1 MEGVRQ
7 ALVFFALQ
15 ALPRES
21 FRLFI
26 GPVFTRELVTAPRR
40 PKHYVARVTYV
51 GGLVMLIVTA
61 WLVLTGTQKI
71 RNIGDLARFGTILF
85 QILAPLQLA
94 LAIFFSALFTASSVS
109 HEKDRRTLIL
119 LLLTDLSNFEIV
131 LGKLMASLLN
141 VFVLVL
147 AALPLFVGLT
157 LLGGVS
163 LRQVLEV
170 FAVTVFTVLV
180 AGSLG
185 STVALWREKTF
196 QALALTVLALV
207 FWLGLWEVV
216 ALMAPPRAVD
226 GVAWRNVATACS
238 PWRAVLEATRPDVV
252 SAGGSVQGWQV
263 ENLFLPVAMLAAVLL
278 NAVAV
283 WRVRVWNTSPER
295 RRERMPVQQ
304 ASETIFSHDV
314 AVQPA
319 GAAEVEAAAPP
330 RVKKP
335 SRQVWDAPVLWRE
348 IRTWAYGRKIL
359 AIRVA
364 YLILAAF
371 AFVGVGVPV
380 DQGGADATT
389 IAVPLFLISLV
400 LINAQ
405 AVTSLSTER
414 DGKTLDLLLVTDL
427 SPGDFIFGKLGGVL
441 YNTKEMI
448 LVPAALCVYLC
459 GRGQISLENVLYL
472 IVGLLVMN
480 VFVAVLGIHC
490 GLVHTNTR
498 VAIGT
503 SLGTVF
509 FLFVGIATCMRI
521 MVAFSGSFGYQLAP
535 FLAFMLGGGIGM
547 YVSLG
552 ARNAST
558 AIMCAAFA
566 CPFLTFWAITSFLQG
581 QTLGPFVATIGTYL
595 FTTAAMLIPALAE
608 FDLAAGRTT
617 E

>member
-1 MEGVRQ
+1 M
-7 ALVFFALQ
+7 
-15 ALPRES
+15 
-21 FRLFI
+21 
-26 GPVFTRELVTAPRR
+26 
-40 PKHYVARVTYV
+40 
-51 GGLVMLIVTA
+51 
-61 WLVLTGTQKI
+61 
-71 RNIGDLARFGTILF
+71 
-85 QILAPLQLA
+85 
-94 LAIFFSALFTASSVS
+94 
-109 HEKDRRTLIL
+109 
-119 LLLTDLSNFEIV
+119 
-131 LGKLMASLLN
+131 
-141 VFVLVL
+141 
-147 AALPLFVGLT
+147 
-157 LLGGVS
+157 
-163 LRQVLEV
+163 
-170 FAVTVFTVLV
+170 
-180 AGSLG
+180 
-185 STVALWREKTF
+185 
-196 QALALTVLALV
+196 LALV

-216 ALMAPPRAVD
+216 ALLSPPRSV
-226 GVAWRNVATACS
+226 GGAWWHDLATACS
-238 PWRAVLEATRPDVV
+238 PWRAVLEAARPDVV
-252 SAGGSVQGWQV
+252 STGGAVRGWQA
-263 ENLFLPVAMLAAVLL
+263 ENLFLPVSLLAALLL

-283 WRVRVWNTSPER
+283 WRVRIWNTSPER

-314 AVQPA
+314 AVQA
-319 GAAEVEAAAPP
+319 SGAAEAEAAAQS
-330 RVKKP
+330 RSKKP
-335 SRQVWDAPVLWRE
+335 SRRVWDAPVLWRE
-348 IRTWAYGRKIL
+348 IRTWAYGRKTL
-359 AIRVA
+359 VIRLA

-371 AFVGVGVPV
+371 AMVGVGVPAE
-380 DQGGADATT
+380 QGGMDATT

-427 SPGDFIFGKLGGVL
+427 SPGDFVFGKLGGVL

-459 GRGQISLENVLYL
+459 GSGQISLENALYL
-472 IVGLLVMN
+472 IGGLAVMN

-490 GLVHTNTR
+490 GLVHINTR

-521 MVAFSGSFGYQLAP
+521 MVAFSSSFSYQLAP

-547 YVSLG
+547 YISLG

-566 CPFLTFWAITSFLQG
+566 CPFLTFWAITSFLQA
-581 QTLGPFVATIGTYL
+581 QTLGPFLVTTGTYL
-595 FTTAAMLIPALAE
+595 FTTAAMLIPALSE